1 MPIRAQEHL
10 RSPLRYPGGK
20 ARVAKLFAEYIP
32 EHTEYREVFAGGG
45 ALFFYKPRVA
55 SNWLNDLHPGLYALY
70 VALRDRLEQF
80 ADLCRKQEGDLRSIF
95 GYWAGRKDLM
105 VATGDESLVE
115 RAVQYFYINRTVWTG
130 RVIYDPTR
138 QSRLYFSNPEGWSN
152 LEKRLAHLA
161 RISQKLQGVKITC
174 LPFEH
179 SLGDAKKQTFI
190 YCDPPYMRDSV
201 CPRTDKLYDKEF
213 PLEAHEL
220 LARLLSKSKAKVMVS
235 YDDCPETRKLYGSKP
250 WRIVE
255 LQWKYCGRYA
265 MTNENKA
272 AQIKEKKVTGNELL
286 ILNY

>member
-1 MPIRAQEHL
+1 MPTIAEEHL

-20 ARVAKLFAEYIP
+20 ARVAKLFSEYIP
-32 EHTEYREVFAGGG
+32 EHAEYREVFAGGA
-45 ALFFYKPRVA
+45 ALFFFKPRA
-55 SNWLNDLHPGLYALY
+55 ESDWLNDLHPGLYALY
-70 VALRDRLEQF
+70 VSLRDRFEQF
-80 ADLCRKQEGDLRSIF
+80 AELCREQQGDLRSIF

-105 VATGDESLVE
+105 VATGEESVVE

-138 QSRLYFSNPEGWSN
+138 RSRLYFSNPEGWSN
-152 LEKRLAHLA
+152 LDKRLAHLA
-161 RISQKLQGVKITC
+161 RISQKLQGAKITC
-174 LPFEH
+174 LPFEYCLADV
-179 SLGDAKKQTFI
+179 SKRTFM

-213 PLEAHEL
+213 TLEAHEL

-272 AQIKEKKVTGNELL
+272 GQIKEKKVTGNELL